1 MAASCAG
8 AHSAFPAVVT
18 SGAPGFQFIPRGK
31 WQCPLFWRGQPS
43 HSVLRSSR
51 KLPQYEATR
60 ICARSG
66 RYVLPPQPCSVT
78 LRAGF
83 IQKCQISG
91 GVSHMRGGYVPD
103 LELHTSQPFFSQLCC
118 LNRWVK
124 SAAGLLCR
132 ELKQVTD
139 ENLSGSL
146 STCKKLSLEIGS
158 VRFSVVR
165 SWRFGEI

>member
-18 SGAPGFQFIPRGK
+18 SGAPGFQFIPRGRG
-31 WQCPLFWRGQPS
+31 QCPLFWRGQPS
-43 HSVLRSSR
+43 HSVLRSYR

-66 RYVLPPQPCSVT
+66 RCVLPPQPCSVT
-78 LRAGF
+78 LWAGF
-83 IQKCQISG
+83 IQKSQISD

-146 STCKKLSLEIGS
+146 STCKKLSLETGS

-165 SWRFGEI
+165 SWRLGEI

>member
-1 MAASCAG
+1 
-8 AHSAFPAVVT
+8 VT
-18 SGAPGFQFIPRGK
+18 SGARGFHFIPRGTG
-31 WQCPLFWRGQPS
+31 QRPLLWRGQPS

-60 ICARSG
+60 NCARSG
-66 RYVLPPQPCSVT
+66 RCVLPPQPCS
-78 LRAGF
+78 LALWAGF

-132 ELKQVTD
+132 ELERVTD

-146 STCKKLSLEIGS
+146 PTCKKLSLETGS
-158 VRFSVVR
+158 ARFSVVR